1 MNVQKLIEKATLAG
15 IEPVEVYIQKSEKES
30 INIYGQKVDSF
41 TIAQS
46 GGISVRGLYH
56 GKLGYC
62 FLEEDSDEN
71 IDLCIEMI
79 KSNASAI
86 ESDDTVK
93 IYEGSESYP
102 KVESTPL
109 AFASTQDKINFL
121 KQIEQKLQNSDK
133 RIVQVMSTEMETQKV
148 EVQIANSLGMNVSR
162 MEEYCVFYSSVLASF
177 DGDNKSAYKIKVTH
191 DITSVNIDEY
201 VQELKEKVV
210 SKLNAKQVKTGKYSV
225 IMKNEAMSSL
235 LSALTGLFNG
245 ENVYK
250 GISLLK
256 DKLETQIFDE
266 KITIVDNPLKKD
278 GYASTSFDDEGVAST
293 TKVIVDK
300 GVLKMFLHNQK
311 SASMMN
317 TVSTGNGFKSGYA
330 SSVGIRPTNFY
341 IEPSDCSFDS
351 LLKEM
356 NNGLII
362 DELNGLHAGLNP
374 ITTDFSLQASGFVV
388 ENGEIVRPVN
398 LITVASNFL
407 EMMKHVKG
415 IANDSHD
422 SLSGVGS
429 PSILFEELSIS
440 GE

>member
-1 MNVQKLIEKATLAG
+1 MNVQKLIEKAMLAG

-46 GGISVRGLYH
+46 GGISVRGLYN

-93 IYEGSESYP
+93 IYEGSKEYP
-102 KVESTPL
+102 ELESTHL
-109 AFASTQDKINFL
+109 VFTSTQDKIDFL
-121 KQIEQKLQNSDK
+121 KQIEKKLQNSDK
-133 RIVQVMSTEMETQKV
+133 RIVQVMSTEMESQKV

-162 MEEYCVFYSSVLASF
+162 TEEYCVFYSSVLASF

-191 DITSVNIDEY
+191 DITSVNVDEY
-201 VQELKEKVV
+201 VEELKEKVV

-225 IMKNEAMSSL
+225 ILKNEAMSSL

-250 GISLLK
+250 GITLLK
-256 DKLETQIFDE
+256 DKLDTPIFDE
-266 KITIVDNPLKKD
+266 KITIIDNPLKKD
-278 GYASTSFDDEGVAST
+278 GYASTPFDDEGVASSS
-293 TKVIVDK
+293 KVIVDK

-311 SASMMN
+311 SAAMMN
-317 TVSTGNGFKSGYA
+317 TESTGNGFKRGYS
-330 SSVGIRPTNFY
+330 SSVGISPTNFY
-341 IEPSDCSFDS
+341 IEEGNISFEE
-351 LLKEM
+351 LCKEM

-374 ITTDFSLQASGFVV
+374 ISTDFSLQASGYVV

-398 LITVASNFL
+398 LITVAGNFL
-407 EMMKHVKG
+407 NMMKK
-415 IANDSHD
+415 IENLSNDTYNG
-422 SLSGVGS
+422 LSGVSS
-429 PSILFEELSIS
+429 PSILFEHLSIS